1 MWKVMQVAR
10 GKIEAI
16 GKAAGPEAPGA
27 VLRVENKNYE
37 VVFSEGGH
45 ETGWIYVT
53 DLNLRLQ
60 PDGR

>member
-1 MWKVMQVAR
+1 MHVAG

-27 VLRVENKNYE
+27 VLRVEDRNYE
-37 VVFSEGGH
+37 VVFSERGP